1 MPGESDAGYMP
12 FRPDYVMAQATFET
26 PEHLREFFFAMI
38 ESLPGG
44 ILLADRQGNLLA
56 VNRKAAQLLGLA
68 GCSLQNKTC
77 WGLLAQKIG
86 LTHELAALRLSGG
99 RLLCEVQ
106 ASNGG
111 AEKRCILISR
121 NDLQSPFLHVA
132 GFFLSLEDV
141 TFPALMEMHLDRSKR
156 FAAMQEMAE
165 AMSQE
170 LKNPLGSLELY
181 ASILRRELA
190 GDPDNERVASRM
202 LGAVRTMHHLLDNF
216 VTFSGVLLPQMLELD
231 MVSVLKK
238 SMETLREMAGEHGI
252 LMESR
257 IEAGQAYLFGDQALL
272 GQLLLN
278 LGLNAMESMPKG
290 GTFSLSLR
298 TLPPDRE
305 HGGLVEIR
313 VQDRG
318 AGIAPENLQKIFD
331 PFFSTKGRNRGLGL
345 AISHAIA
352 EAHHGLIEVESEPGR
367 GATFRVLLPAESGA
381 ATGTNREK
389 DARADV

>member
-1 MPGESDAGYMP
+1 MLFEPE
-12 FRPDYVMAQATFET
+12 RLMAQATFDT

-56 VNRKAAQLLGLA
+56 VNQKGAQLLDLA
-68 GCSLQNKTC
+68 GCSPQNKTC
-77 WGLLAQKIG
+77 WGVLSQKFG
-86 LTHELAALRLSGG
+86 LTHELVALHHSGG
-99 RLLCEVQ
+99 RLLCETQV
-106 ASNGG
+106 STGG
-111 AEKRCILISR
+111 DEKRCILISR

-141 TFPALMEMHLDRSKR
+141 TFPAMMEMHLDRSKR

-181 ASILRRELA
+181 ASILKRELA
-190 GDPDNERVASRM
+190 GDPDNERVAARM

-216 VTFSGVLLPQMLELD
+216 VTFSGFPLPQIQRLE
-231 MVSVLKK
+231 MVAELKK

-252 LMESR
+252 LLESR
-257 IEAGQAYLFGDQALL
+257 IEAGQAYLLGDQALL

-278 LGLNAMESMPKG
+278 LGLNAIESMPKG
-290 GTFSLSLR
+290 GTFSLGLR
-298 TLPPDRE
+298 ALPSDRE
-305 HGGLVEIR
+305 HGALVEIR

-318 AGIAPENLQKIFD
+318 VGITQENLQKIFD

-352 EAHHGLIEVESEPGR
+352 ETHHGLIEVESELGK
-367 GATFRVLLPAESGA
+367 GTTFKVLLPANSGA
-381 ATGTNREK
+381 TTEISWGK
-389 DARADV
+389 DV

>member
-1 MPGESDAGYMP
+1 MDHL
-12 FRPDYVMAQATFET
+12 MAQVAFDT

-56 VNRKAAQLLGLA
+56 VNQKGSQLLGLV

-77 WGLLAQKIG
+77 WGLLARKFG
-86 LTHELAALRLSGG
+86 LSHELSALSQSGG
-99 RLLCEVQ
+99 RLLCEMQ
-106 ASNGG
+106 ASADT

-121 NDLQSPFLHVA
+121 NDLQSPFLDVA

-141 TFPALMEMHLDRSKR
+141 TFPALMEVHLDRSKR

-181 ASILRRELA
+181 ASILKRELA
-190 GDPDNERVASRM
+190 GDPDNERVAARM

-216 VTFSGVLLPQMLELD
+216 VTFSGFPLPRMMALD
-231 MVSVLKK
+231 MVAVLKK
-238 SMETLREMAGEHGI
+238 SMEALREMAGEHGI
-252 LMESR
+252 LLESR
-257 IEAGQAYLFGDQALL
+257 IEQEEAFLLGDQTLL

-278 LGLNAMESMPKG
+278 LGLNAIESMPVG
-290 GTFSLSLR
+290 GSFSLGLK
-298 TLPPDRE
+298 TLQPDRE
-305 HGGLVEIR
+305 HGALVEIR

-318 AGIAPENLQKIFD
+318 MGIAPENMQKIFD
-331 PFFSTKGRNRGLGL
+331 PFFSTKGLNRGLGL
-345 AISHAIA
+345 AISHSIA

-367 GATFRVLLPAESGA
+367 GATFRVLLPADSGA
-381 ATGTNREK
+381 ATGISRGK

>member
-1 MPGESDAGYMP
+1 
-12 FRPDYVMAQATFET
+12 VKTQVTFET
-26 PEHLREFFFAMI
+26 PEHLREFFFAML

-56 VNRKAAQLLGLA
+56 ANRKAAQLLDLA
-68 GCSLQNKTC
+68 GSSLQNKTC
-77 WGLLAQKIG
+77 WGVLSQKFG
-86 LTHELAALRLSGG
+86 LTHELAALSASGG
-99 RLLCEVQ
+99 SLLCEIH
-106 ASNGG
+106 ASSEG
-111 AEKRCILISR
+111 AEKRCILINR
-121 NDLQSPFLHVA
+121 NDLQSPFLDVA

-141 TFPALMEMHLDRSKR
+141 TFPAMMEMHLDRSKR

-190 GDPDNERVASRM
+190 GDPDNERVAARM

-216 VTFSGVLLPQMLELD
+216 VTFSGFPLPRMQVLE
-231 MVSVLKK
+231 MVALLRK
-238 SMETLREMAGEHGI
+238 SMETLREMAEEHGI
-252 LMESR
+252 FLESR
-257 IEAGQAYLFGDQALL
+257 IEVEQAYLLGDQTLL

-278 LGLNAMESMPKG
+278 LGLNAMESMPAG
-290 GTFSLSLR
+290 GTFSLGLR
-298 TLPPDRE
+298 ILPPDRE
-305 HGGLVEIR
+305 HGALVEIR
-313 VQDRG
+313 VQDQG
-318 AGIAPENLQKIFD
+318 AGITPENRQKIFD

-367 GATFRVLLPAESGA
+367 GATFRVLLPAESGST
-381 ATGTNREK
+381 TGTSRKK

>member
-1 MPGESDAGYMP
+1 
-12 FRPDYVMAQATFET
+12 MAQATFDT

-44 ILLADRQGNLLA
+44 IVLADRQGNLLA
-56 VNRKAAQLLGLA
+56 VNRKGAELLGLA
-68 GCSLQNKTC
+68 GSSLQNKTC
-77 WGLLAQKIG
+77 WGLLSQKFG
-86 LTHELAALRLSGG
+86 LTHELAALGLSGG
-99 RLLCEVQ
+99 RLLCEVP
-106 ASNGG
+106 ASDGG
-111 AEKRCILISR
+111 AEKRCLLISR

-141 TFPALMEMHLDRSKR
+141 TFPALLEMHLDRSKR

-181 ASILRRELA
+181 ASILKRELA
-190 GDPDNERVASRM
+190 GDPDNERVAARM

-216 VTFSGVLLPQMLELD
+216 VTFSGVLLPQMQEMDLVPVLE
-231 MVSVLKK
+231 K

-252 LMESR
+252 LLESR
-257 IEAGQAYLFGDQALL
+257 IEVEQAYLVGDQALL

-278 LGLNAMESMPKG
+278 LGLNAMESMPMG

-305 HGGLVEIR
+305 HGALVEVR
-313 VQDRG
+313 VQDQG
-318 AGIAPENLQKIFD
+318 AGIAPENLPKIFD

-352 EAHHGLIEVESEPGR
+352 EAHRGLIEVESDPGR
-367 GATFRVLLPAESGA
+367 GTTFRVLLPADSGVSI
-381 ATGTNREK
+381 GTSRK
-389 DARADV
+389 QDARADV

>member
-1 MPGESDAGYMP
+1 MRPGMDHL
-12 FRPDYVMAQATFET
+12 MAQVAFDT

-56 VNRKAAQLLGLA
+56 VNQKGSQLLGLV

-77 WGLLAQKIG
+77 WGLLARKFG
-86 LTHELAALRLSGG
+86 LSHELSALSQSGG
-99 RLLCEVQ
+99 RLLCEMQ
-106 ASNGG
+106 ASADT

-121 NDLQSPFLHVA
+121 NDLQSPFLDVA

-141 TFPALMEMHLDRSKR
+141 TFPALMEVHLDRSKR

-181 ASILRRELA
+181 ASILKRELA
-190 GDPDNERVASRM
+190 GDPDNERVAARM

-216 VTFSGVLLPQMLELD
+216 VTFSGFPLPRMMALD
-231 MVSVLKK
+231 MVAVLKK
-238 SMETLREMAGEHGI
+238 SMEALREMAGEHGI
-252 LMESR
+252 LLESR
-257 IEAGQAYLFGDQALL
+257 IEQEEAFLLGDQTLL

-278 LGLNAMESMPKG
+278 LGLNAIESMPVG
-290 GTFSLSLR
+290 GSFSLGLK
-298 TLPPDRE
+298 TLQPDRE
-305 HGGLVEIR
+305 HGALVEIR

-318 AGIAPENLQKIFD
+318 MGIAPENMQKIFD
-331 PFFSTKGRNRGLGL
+331 PFFSTKGLNRGLGL
-345 AISHAIA
+345 AISHSIA

-367 GATFRVLLPAESGA
+367 GATFRVLLPAGPGA
-381 ATGTNREK
+381 ATGISRGK

>member
-1 MPGESDAGYMP
+1 
-12 FRPDYVMAQATFET
+12 
-26 PEHLREFFFAMI
+26 MI

-56 VNRKAAQLLGLA
+56 VNQKGAQLLDLVG
-68 GCSLQNKTC
+68 SSFQNKTC
-77 WGLLAQKIG
+77 WGLLSQKFG
-86 LTHELAALRLSGG
+86 LTHELAALSLSGG
-99 RLLCEVQ
+99 RLLCEVP
-106 ASNGG
+106 ASDGG

-190 GDPDNERVASRM
+190 GDPDNERVAARM

-216 VTFSGVLLPQMLELD
+216 VTFSGVLHPQSKELD
-231 MVSVLKK
+231 MVAVLKK

-257 IEAGQAYLFGDQALL
+257 IEAEQAYLRGDQALL

-278 LGLNAMESMPKG
+278 LGRNAIESMPVG
-290 GTFSLSLR
+290 GMFSLSLR

-318 AGIAPENLQKIFD
+318 EGITPENRQKIFD

-367 GATFRVLLPAESGA
+367 GATFRVLLPSESGA
-381 ATGTNREK
+381 GTGTSRER

>member
-1 MPGESDAGYMP
+1 MHAIQAGL
-12 FRPDYVMAQATFET
+12 RDVMAQAAFDT

-56 VNRKAAQLLGLA
+56 VNRKGSQLLGLA
-68 GCSLQNKTC
+68 GSSLQNKTC
-77 WGLLAQKIG
+77 WGLLSQKFG
-86 LTHELAALRLSGG
+86 LTHELAALTLSGG
-99 RLLCEVQ
+99 RLLCEMEE
-106 ASNGG
+106 ATGG
-111 AEKRCILISR
+111 PEKRCILVSR

-141 TFPALMEMHLDRSKR
+141 TFPALMEMHLDRRKR

-181 ASILRRELA
+181 ASILKRELA
-190 GDPDNERVASRM
+190 GDPDNERVAARM

-216 VTFSGVLLPQMLELD
+216 VTFSGFPLPQLEELD
-231 MVSVLKK
+231 MVAVLKK
-238 SMETLREMAGEHGI
+238 SMETLREMAGDHGI

-257 IEAGQAYLFGDQALL
+257 IEPEQAYLLGDQALI

-278 LGLNAMESMPKG
+278 LGLNAIESMPVG
-290 GTFSLSLR
+290 GTFSMGLR
-298 TLPPDRE
+298 TLPPDKE
-305 HGGLVEIR
+305 HGALVEIW

-345 AISHAIA
+345 AISHAIV

-367 GATFRVLLPAESGA
+367 GATFRVLLPVEPRA
-381 ATGTNREK
+381 ATGTSRGK
-389 DARADV
+389 DVRADV

>member
-1 MPGESDAGYMP
+1 MLS
-12 FRPDYVMAQATFET
+12 RPEHLMAQATFDT

-56 VNRKAAQLLGLA
+56 VNQKGAQLLDLVGS
-68 GCSLQNKTC
+68 SLQNKTC
-77 WGLLAQKIG
+77 WGLLSQKFG

-99 RLLCEVQ
+99 RLLCEMP
-106 ASNGG
+106 ASVAG

-132 GFFLSLEDV
+132 GFLLSLEDV

-181 ASILRRELA
+181 ASILKRELA
-190 GDPDNERVASRM
+190 GDPDNERVAARM

-216 VTFSGVLLPQMLELD
+216 VTFSGFPLPQMQKLD
-231 MVSVLKK
+231 MVAVLKK

-257 IEAGQAYLFGDQALL
+257 IEAEQAYLLGDQALL
-272 GQLLLN
+272 AQLLLN
-278 LGLNAMESMPKG
+278 LGLNAMESMSVG
-290 GTFSLSLR
+290 GTFFIGLR
-298 TLPPDRE
+298 TLPSDRE
-305 HGGLVEIR
+305 HGALVEIR

-367 GATFRVLLPAESGA
+367 GATFRVLLPSESGA
-381 ATGTNREK
+381 ATEISRGK
-389 DARADV
+389 DV

>member
-1 MPGESDAGYMP
+1 VPASD
-12 FRPDYVMAQATFET
+12 
-26 PEHLREFFFAMI
+26 
-38 ESLPGG
+38 
-44 ILLADRQGNLLA
+44 
-56 VNRKAAQLLGLA
+56 
-68 GCSLQNKTC
+68 
-77 WGLLAQKIG
+77 
-86 LTHELAALRLSGG
+86 
-99 RLLCEVQ
+99 
-106 ASNGG
+106 GG
-111 AEKRCILISR
+111 AEKRCLLISR

-141 TFPALMEMHLDRSKR
+141 TFPALLEMHLDRSKR

-181 ASILRRELA
+181 ASILKRELA
-190 GDPDNERVASRM
+190 GDPDNERVAARM

-216 VTFSGVLLPQMLELD
+216 VTFSGVLLPQMQEMDLVPVLE
-231 MVSVLKK
+231 K

-252 LMESR
+252 LLEGR
-257 IEAGQAYLFGDQALL
+257 IEVEQAYLVGDQALL

-278 LGLNAMESMPKG
+278 LGLNAMESMPMG

-305 HGGLVEIR
+305 HGALVEVR
-313 VQDRG
+313 VQDQG
-318 AGIAPENLQKIFD
+318 AGIAPENLPKIFD

-352 EAHHGLIEVESEPGR
+352 EAHRGLIEVESDPGR
-367 GATFRVLLPAESGA
+367 GTTFRVLLPADSGVSI
-381 ATGTNREK
+381 GTSRK
-389 DARADV
+389 QDARADV

>member
-1 MPGESDAGYMP
+1 
-12 FRPDYVMAQATFET
+12 MAQVAFDT

-56 VNRKAAQLLGLA
+56 VNQKAAQLLALV

-77 WGLLAQKIG
+77 WGLLAQKFG
-86 LTHELAALRLSGG
+86 LSHELAALSKSGG
-99 RLLCEVQ
+99 RLLCEMH
-106 ASNGG
+106 ASTDIG
-111 AEKRCILISR
+111 EKRCILISR
-121 NDLQSPFLHVA
+121 NDLQSPFLDVA

-141 TFPALMEMHLDRSKR
+141 TFPALMEVHLDRRKR

-181 ASILRRELA
+181 ASILKRELA
-190 GDPDNERVASRM
+190 GDPDNERVAARM

-216 VTFSGVLLPQMLELD
+216 VTFSGFPLPRMMQLD
-231 MVSVLKK
+231 MVTVLKK
-238 SMETLREMAGEHGI
+238 SMEALREMAGEHGI
-252 LMESR
+252 LLESR
-257 IEAGQAYLFGDQALL
+257 IEQEEAFLLGDQALL

-278 LGLNAMESMPKG
+278 LGLNAIESMPKG
-290 GTFSLSLR
+290 GSFSLGLK
-298 TLPPDRE
+298 TLQPDRE
-305 HGGLVEIR
+305 HGALVEIR

-318 AGIAPENLQKIFD
+318 MGIAPENMQKIFD
-331 PFFSTKGRNRGLGL
+331 PFFSTKGLNRGLGL
-345 AISHAIA
+345 AISHSIA

-367 GATFRVLLPAESGA
+367 GATFRVLLPADAGA
-381 ATGTNREK
+381 ETGISRGKN
-389 DARADV
+389 ARADV

>member
-1 MPGESDAGYMP
+1 
-12 FRPDYVMAQATFET
+12 MAQATFDT
-26 PEHLREFFFAMI
+26 PEHPQEFFFAMI

-56 VNRKAAQLLGLA
+56 VNQKAAHLLGLA
-68 GCSLQNKTC
+68 GSSLQNKTC
-77 WGLLAQKIG
+77 WGLLSRKFG
-86 LTHELAALRLSGG
+86 LTHELAPLSLSGG

-111 AEKRCILISR
+111 GAENRCILISR

-181 ASILRRELA
+181 ASILKRELA
-190 GDPDNERVASRM
+190 GDPDNERVAARM

-216 VTFSGVLLPQMLELD
+216 VTFSGALLPQMQKLD
-231 MVSVLKK
+231 MVAVLKK

-257 IEAGQAYLFGDQALL
+257 IEAGQAYLVGDQALL

-278 LGLNAMESMPKG
+278 LGLNAIESMPVG
-290 GTFSLSLR
+290 GTFSLGLR

-305 HGGLVEIR
+305 HGALVEIR
-313 VQDRG
+313 VQDQG
-318 AGIAPENLQKIFD
+318 AGIAPENRQKIFD
-331 PFFSTKGRNRGLGL
+331 PFFSSKGRHRGLGL

-367 GATFRVLLPAESGA
+367 GSTFRVLLA
-381 ATGTNREK
+381 ADSDVSTETSRGK
-389 DARADV
+389 DV